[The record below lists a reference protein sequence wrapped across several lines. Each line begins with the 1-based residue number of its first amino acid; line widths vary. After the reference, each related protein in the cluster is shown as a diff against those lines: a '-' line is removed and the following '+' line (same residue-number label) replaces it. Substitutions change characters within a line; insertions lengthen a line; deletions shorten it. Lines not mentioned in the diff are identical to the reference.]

1 MRQFLDS
8 NDLASE
14 ARMARSLDSRAVLVV
29 EGATDARFFERFVD
43 HEHCYVLAAHDRQ
56 RAVAVLRLLNSGQF
70 PGVLA
75 IIDADFGR
83 ITETLETESNILF
96 CDGHDLEM
104 MLIRSKSFE
113 RVVGEHCSATK
124 LSVLLATR
132 KPEMLLS
139 TLLAQVCQ
147 PLGAFLLVSLRG
159 DLGLKFEDLT
169 YKDFVEIKSLVIN
182 LPDLIRSV
190 MNKSSRH
197 DSPLAAKLEQQIQA
211 ELNLAPQI
219 WDMSRGHDCVEML
232 SYAIRNTIGTK
243 KSKTDDRKPTPVNA
257 ELLERELRLAFSE
270 VDFSSTIL
278 FSEIQGWES
287 ANGEYRMLLR
297 V

>member
-1 MRQFLDS
+1 MRHFLDS

-43 HEHCYVLAAHDRQ
+43 HERCYVLAAHDRQ
-56 RAVAVLRLLNSGQF
+56 RAVAVLRLLNAGQF
-70 PGVLA
+70 HGVLA

-124 LSVLLATR
+124 LSELLATR

-147 PLGAFLLVSLRG
+147 PLGAFLLVSLRE

-169 YKDFVEIKSLVIN
+169 FKDFVDNKSLEIR
-182 LPDLIRSV
+182 LPDLIQSV

-197 DSPLAAKLEQQIQA
+197 DSQLAIQIEQEVSA
-211 ELNLAPQI
+211 ELSLSPQI

-232 SYAIRNTIGTK
+232 SFALHTTIGTK
-243 KSKTDDRKPTPVNA
+243 KSKTDNRKPLPVNA

-270 VDFSSTIL
+270 ADFSLTML
-278 FSEIQGWES
+278 FNGIQGWES

>member
-1 MRQFLDS
+1 MRQFLDGD
-8 NDLASE
+8 DLASE
-14 ARMARSLDSRAVLVV
+14 ARMARSLDPRAVLVV

-43 HEHCYVLAAHDRQ
+43 HEHCYVLAAHDRK
-56 RAVAVLRLLNSGQF
+56 RAVAVLRLLNAGQF

-83 ITETLETESNILF
+83 ITGALEAETNILF

-124 LSVLLATR
+124 LSVLLKTR

-147 PLGAFLLVSLRG
+147 PLGAFLLVSLRE

-169 YKDFVEIKSLVIN
+169 FKDFVDNESLNID
-182 LPDLIRSV
+182 LPQLIRSV
-190 MNKSSRH
+190 MNKSSLH
-197 DSPLAAKLEQQIQA
+197 DSQLAGRLEQKVSA
-211 ELNLAPQI
+211 ELNVASQI

-232 SYAIRNTIGTK
+232 SFALRTTIGTK
-243 KSKTDDRKPTPVNA
+243 KSKTDDRKPIPVNA

-270 VDFSSTIL
+270 VDFSMTML
-278 FSEIQGWES
+278 FNEIQGWES